1 MRKVCVLAGLLFST
15 MSIYSQDI
23 LTKKN
28 GDELEVKV
36 VKISSNEIEYKKWS
50 NQEGPSYT
58 LPKSEAFMIKY
69 KNGEKDVFN
78 EDNSSV
84 SNQQN
89 QSTNNV
95 PIKVEPSSD
104 NVSLIEQYNKMGH
117 GFCGLKA
124 KDKDAKC
131 WWGTLGVTQ
140 SSVLS
145 SDEIQITISQEKKSY
160 PYFAYSYDGSVI
172 KGFYGEKYMSF
183 RGKYF
188 IEIVN
193 KTSQTVYID
202 KASSF
207 RVESDGSYHMYYNL
221 QQTTTN
227 QGSGSGAGLNLG
239 AVTGAL
245 GIGGVANTLAG
256 GTNVGGGSQSS
267 VSTTYTDQRVIAVPP
282 HGKMVLSKDE
292 AIPIKVSSAFNYDKF
307 KMNSFSEDFKSG
319 KIPDL
324 QYGEYKTFTEQ
335 DSPANKKYILTY
347 SLDSDFKSNK
357 QFEFGVYVKDA
368 IGGRANSIFS
378 YDNFVKEYMSNVG
391 ANTIIIGGG
400 NL

>member
-1 MRKVCVLAGLLFST
+1 
-15 MSIYSQDI
+15 
-23 LTKKN
+23 
-28 GDELEVKV
+28 
-36 VKISSNEIEYKKWS
+36 
-50 NQEGPSYT
+50 
-58 LPKSEAFMIKY
+58 MIKY
-69 KNGEKDVFN
+69 KNGVKDVFDEN
-78 EDNSSV
+78 DSPL

-89 QSTNNV
+89 HSTNDG

-117 GFCGLKA
+117 EFRGVKVKA
-124 KDKDAKC
+124 KAAKC

-145 SDEIQITISQEKKSY
+145 CDEIGITLSQEKKSY
-160 PYFAYSYDGSVI
+160 PYFAYNYDGSVI
-172 KGFYGEKYMSF
+172 KGLYGERYMSF

-188 IEIVN
+188 VEIIN
-193 KTSQTVYID
+193 KTSQTIYID
-202 KASSF
+202 KANSF

-227 QGSGSGAGLNLG
+227 QSGDSGGSLNLG

-256 GTNVGGGSQSS
+256 GTSVGGGSQSS
-267 VSTTYTDQRVIAVPP
+267 VSTTYSDQRIVAIPP
-282 HGKMVLSKDE
+282 YGKMVLSKDE
-292 AIPIKVSSAFNYDKF
+292 AIPIKKSSTGYDKF

-347 SLDSDFKSNK
+347 SLEPDFKSNK
-357 QFEFGVYVKDA
+357 QFGFGVYIKDA
-368 IGGRANSIFS
+368 KGGIGGS
-378 YDNFVKEYMSNVG
+378 YSMYNYDYFVKKYVSNISP
-391 ANTIIIGGG
+391 NTIIVVGG
-400 NL
+400 NLNGR